1 MKQINE
7 YISSSIIIEKS
18 EIDDVFKKQ
27 DEFLKKMINRWES
40 DDKLKPFDKYFQWK
54 SKEIST
60 GEFKSL
66 SKDDIKEMIFKA
78 TEISDDNFNDKA
90 DNVNDWFKDPEL
102 ESILDA
108 IQCELINI
116 IGIFK

>member
-1 MKQINE
+1 MKTINS
-7 YISSSIIIEKS
+7 YIVEKS

-27 DEFLKKMINRWES
+27 DEFLKKMINRWRN

-54 SKEIST
+54 SGEISI

-66 SKDDIKEMIFKA
+66 TRKDIQQMIWKA
-78 TEISDDNFNDKA
+78 KEISEDNFNDNA
-90 DNVNDWFKDPEL
+90 ESTDDWFKDPEL

-108 IQCELINI
+108 LQCELINI